1 MDMGQNGAW
10 DHKELGQ
17 IREQSKVRKDRET
30 NRAKMEQNVQQR
42 QKGAWDERRAETEQ
56 RVPQRQKEVRDK
68 QKTRIEWRTKQVTK
82 ITKLRRWY
90 SKARKERDTR

>member
-30 NRAKMEQNVQQR
+30 NRAKME
-42 QKGAWDERRAETEQ
+42 
-56 RVPQRQKEVRDK
+56 
-68 QKTRIEWRTKQVTK
+68 
-82 ITKLRRWY
+82 
-90 SKARKERDTR
+90 